1 VRKLFPLLILALILT
16 QAYAQPAIPR
26 HANPDQ
32 LKPAAPD
39 PVILTGVYGDLSSA
53 FLAENFSSI
62 ASLASVLLNL
72 SAPSDLKFI
81 LDRFHSLIQE
91 EGILMNYSKTGLE
104 VAKQLALQG
113 RVSDAL
119 SYIENVTMNLAK
131 ANITYMSLADAART
145 VKGRTGAETGSL
157 LQSILKLIVTYT
169 HRLNETSTL
178 LGANLTDTQLT
189 LSITPTSAWV
199 GSKVLAYGYL
209 KNHQGD
215 PLPNRTIVLMMDG
228 RKAAETITNEQG
240 YYSLSLQV
248 PYIYVEHINL
258 FAMYLPLGGDVYKYK
273 PAISPN
279 ATLYLLYVTPNI
291 TLSIQPD
298 LVLPGDTIQL
308 RASIDHP
315 VPTLDAYLFGQHFK
329 LQVQNGSATLALSV
343 PTDAPEGK
351 YIVIVSSPANQT
363 IAPTSTSGT
372 LTVKK
377 LSINITQLQIPMF
390 LSPLTSTLNTCIT
403 FEREPTPYTLEVSI
417 PSAEAQA
424 STASTTT
431 CTQVEIKP
439 GLLTPT
445 GTIQGTITVHPRDPR
460 YKTASAKFQAYNI
473 NLLLLVFALTL
484 VTSSLYVYLKAG
496 TRKRELQ
503 AEREEEKP
511 TPIVVHEPPPRV
523 EAEENSPVHIEIND
537 PIAKEYFRAVKI
549 VETATGIKMKPSN
562 TISEYLSETRSRL
575 GKAGDI
581 FREISSLAEA
591 KLYGDIPVD
600 VDKLATLVSELE
612 KILEEKKP

>member
-26 HANPDQ
+26 HVNPDQ
-32 LKPAAPD
+32 LKPATPD
-39 PVILTGVYGDLSSA
+39 SVILTGVYGDLSSA

-72 SAPSDLKFI
+72 SAPSDLKFV

-145 VKGRTGAETGSL
+145 VKGRIGAETGSL

-228 RKAAETITNEQG
+228 RKTAETTTNEQG

-248 PYIYVEHINL
+248 PYIYVEQINL

-308 RASIDHP
+308 RAYQS
-315 VPTLDAYLFGQHFK
+315 
-329 LQVQNGSATLALSV
+329 N
-343 PTDAPEGK
+343 
-351 YIVIVSSPANQT
+351 
-363 IAPTSTSGT
+363 
-372 LTVKK
+372 LT
-377 LSINITQLQIPMF
+377 
-390 LSPLTSTLNTCIT
+390 
-403 FEREPTPYTLEVSI
+403 
-417 PSAEAQA
+417 
-424 STASTTT
+424 
-431 CTQVEIKP
+431 
-439 GLLTPT
+439 
-445 GTIQGTITVHPRDPR
+445 
-460 YKTASAKFQAYNI
+460 
-473 NLLLLVFALTL
+473 
-484 VTSSLYVYLKAG
+484 
-496 TRKRELQ
+496 
-503 AEREEEKP
+503 
-511 TPIVVHEPPPRV
+511 
-523 EAEENSPVHIEIND
+523 
-537 PIAKEYFRAVKI
+537 
-549 VETATGIKMKPSN
+549 
-562 TISEYLSETRSRL
+562 
-575 GKAGDI
+575 
-581 FREISSLAEA
+581 
-591 KLYGDIPVD
+591 
-600 VDKLATLVSELE
+600 
-612 KILEEKKP
+612 